1 MNNFKKI
8 LNLRLKIVERKNN
21 DFIINY
27 MKMLERK
34 NNIKTVN
41 YMQTLDRKNND
52 FIIDYMKMLERKNN
66 IKTANYITNLMTC
79 FATGAFMP
87 SIFILYYNNSILC
100 ISINNM

>member
-41 YMQTLDRKNND
+41 Y
-52 FIIDYMKMLERKNN
+52 
-66 IKTANYITNLMTC
+66 ITNLMTC
-79 FATGAFMP
+79 FATGAFMT
-87 SIFILYYNNSILC
+87 SIFIYTIKH
-100 ISINNM
+100 